1 MINSLFEDYKN
12 LKEVEAIALGG
23 SRAGAEYDEKSDYD
37 VYLYISESIDES
49 ERRGI
54 LKEYCD
60 VIELGNHFWE
70 TEDNCVLKNGT
81 DIDIL
86 YRNLDEFIND
96 VADVAEKHN
105 PRNAYTTCMWH
116 NLKTCKIIFDRNGRL
131 EKAKER
137 FDIPYPPELK
147 KNIIENNMRLLH
159 NSLPAYDKQIIKAAQ
174 RGDLNSVNHRV
185 TGFMEAYFDLIF
197 ALNEMTH
204 PGEKRLVK
212 ICKAQCKILPKDFEE
227 NINAVFSHM
236 FINPEKTERGLQRI
250 ISELNKVLKQKGYRT

>member
-1 MINSLFEDYKN
+1 MINNLFEDFKN
-12 LKEVEAIALGG
+12 IKAVEAIALGG
-23 SRAGAEYDEKSDYD
+23 SRAGSEYDEKSDYD
-37 VYLYISESIDES
+37 VYLYITEPIDES
-49 ERRGI
+49 VRRGI
-54 LKEYCD
+54 LNKYCS

-96 VADVAEKHN
+96 VAQVAERHN
-105 PRNAYTTCMWH
+105 SRNAYTTCMWH
-116 NLKTCKIIFDRNGRL
+116 NLNTCKIIFDRNGRL
-131 EKAKER
+131 KKAKER

-147 KNIIENNMRLLH
+147 KNILENNMRLLY
-159 NSLPAYDKQIIKAAQ
+159 NSLPAYDRQIIKAAQ

-185 TGFMEAYFDLIF
+185 TGFMETYFDLIF

-212 ICKAQCKILPKDFEE
+212 ICKAQCIILPLDFEE

-236 FINPEKTERGLQRI
+236 FSEPEKLESDLQRI
-250 ISELNKVLKQKGYRT
+250 IFELKKLI